1 MYAINVMWGLR
12 CEGKGGNLCTRSS
25 SGFVVLLLAWHS
37 VTHHS
42 IFLDPSSKKRL
53 PPPFPGETVPLLV
66 HAHMCCSPAAQ
77 NPHPS
82 LPLFCSSQHKLYSIQ
97 MCFDGRRF
105 SWVVLVIFQQLVL
118 VQVLW
123 VRVFNRSCIAFVT
136 APFLFTMLKKLW
148 RLFKSSFQGHPI
160 WFPPWCTRCL
170 SFTSGICLITAAAVR
185 FFFYTFL
192 ILKLVY
198 KKEKKE
204 REKSM

>member
-1 MYAINVMWGLR
+1 MSLR
-12 CEGKGGNLCTRSS
+12 WTSAWRVFLWALMLGGCYSMTFCDSS
-25 SGFVVLLLAWHS
+25 FCLLRPLQQN
-37 VTHHS
+37 
-42 IFLDPSSKKRL
+42 RL

-123 VRVFNRSCIAFVT
+123 VRAFNRSSIAFVR
-136 APFLFTMLKKLW
+136 AP
-148 RLFKSSFQGHPI
+148 
-160 WFPPWCTRCL
+160 
-170 SFTSGICLITAAAVR
+170 
-185 FFFYTFL
+185 FFYTAC
-192 ILKLVY
+192 
-198 KKEKKE
+198 
-204 REKSM
+204 